1 MSSKV
6 CKKKSGGSA
15 APSLAATS
23 SAARRKPIR
32 YIVRTS
38 KKVNDGRFRVEYLR
52 CPLCGGRATR
62 MVALET
68 GEK

>member
-6 CKKKSGGSA
+6 CKNKSGRSA
-15 APSLAATS
+15 APIAAE
-23 SAARRKPIR
+23 RCRDCGKQIR

-38 KKVNDGRFRVEYLR
+38 KKENDGRFRVEYLR

-62 MVALET
+62 MIDLET
-68 GEK
+68 GEM

>member
-6 CKKKSGGSA
+6 CKKKSGRSA
-15 APSLAATS
+15 APIAAE
-23 SAARRKPIR
+23 RCRDCGKQIR

-38 KKVNDGRFRVEYLR
+38 KEVNDGRFRVEYLR

-62 MVALET
+62 MIDLET
-68 GEK
+68 GEM

>member
-15 APSLAATS
+15 APIAAE
-23 SAARRKPIR
+23 RCCDCGKPIR

>member
-6 CKKKSGGSA
+6 CKKKSGRSVAPIA
-15 APSLAATS
+15 AERCRDCGKT
-23 SAARRKPIR
+23 IR

-62 MVALET
+62 MIALET